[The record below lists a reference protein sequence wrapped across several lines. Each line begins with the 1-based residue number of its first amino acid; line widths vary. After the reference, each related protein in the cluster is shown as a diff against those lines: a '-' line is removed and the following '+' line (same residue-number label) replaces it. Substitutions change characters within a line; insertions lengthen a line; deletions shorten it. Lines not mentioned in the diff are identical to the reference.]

1 MISFFY
7 FYSKFKF
14 LYMAKSTQ
22 APTTSPKSG
31 GEKIDAKKAAAA
43 QKLYWDV
50 LIGKKKITPE
60 QLPESVSFNLY
71 QLKAYLN
78 EVEAEFNKLNV
89 PYSQRF
95 VSVLPIAY
103 TEKGKVTLTIT
114 SAVNTGENAIQHQFN
129 QKSSSKKPAKTLQA
143 AVVTNYTLQIP
154 PLNQGHDNP

>member
-1 MISFFY
+1 
-7 FYSKFKF
+7 
-14 LYMAKSTQ
+14 MAKSTQ
-22 APTTSPKSG
+22 APTPSPKSG

-71 QLKAYLN
+71 QLKAYLT

-89 PYSQRF
+89 PYAQRF

-103 TEKGKVTLTIT
+103 TEKSKITVMIT
-114 SAVNTGENAIQHQFN
+114 SAVSAGENQVQHQFN
-129 QKSSSKKPAKTLQA
+129 QKSSSKKSAKTLQA
-143 AVVTNYTLQIP
+143 SAAANYSLQLP
-154 PLNQGHDNP
+154 PLNLGHDNP